1 MGFWSEIK
9 ETVEEVVEG
18 VADWFTREE
27 EKPEILVVGA
37 ELHCMYG
44 SRNTYLIVN
53 EENIRFNGLPAA
65 CVLDRTESD
74 NIMYF
79 GVCYQ
84 NGYCKDLMKLSER
97 WENEEPQDAGLNG
110 EEFITTESVLI
121 CERCGGRIQAVNSG
135 QDRIGADRLNR
146 ELSLITRMKYQYPG
160 LSEVISDPN
169 GSLYLT
175 EGMYDKAMAFVRECW
190 ENNGCNM
197 EIICLFDQ
205 STPEREMMRNVLE
218 RLLKGF
224 DMSAVDKFRD
234 DLIRKGTEKGYEGVP
249 GWNVDVLNQE
259 MFSMLEDECE
269 ITKKRLEEEPFYR
282 LQEEHRSFM
291 YTLSDAATLLTYFVV
306 ANKGFGSKED
316 SSVTAREKESEQNIE
331 KTKADSKGDS
341 RGYSNQE
348 EPSFRNVHFKK
359 NDIKMVDDAA
369 REAGINRSSFRKY
382 IHELKQE
389 MGMRPNQ
396 NFTFKELLDIAEDL
410 KDK

>member
-9 ETVEEVVEG
+9 ETVEDVVEG

-27 EKPEILVVGA
+27 ETPEILVLGA

-44 SRNTYLIVN
+44 SKNTYLIVN
-53 EENIRFNGLPAA
+53 GENIRFNGLPAA
-65 CVLDRTESD
+65 CVLDRAESY

-79 GVCYQ
+79 GVCHQ
-84 NGYCKDLMKLSER
+84 NGYCSDLMKLRER
-97 WENEEPQDAGLNG
+97 WENEEPQNAGLNG

-135 QDRIGADRLNR
+135 QDRIGAERLNQ
-146 ELSLITRMKYQYPG
+146 ELSLLARMQDQYPG
-160 LSEVISDPN
+160 LLEVISDPN

-197 EIICLFDQ
+197 EIISLFDQ
-205 STPEREMMRNVLE
+205 SSPEREMMRNVME
-218 RLLKGF
+218 RLLKSF
-224 DMSAVDKFRD
+224 DMSSVDKFRD
-234 DLIRKGTEKGYEGVP
+234 DLISKGTEKGYDGVP

-259 MFSMLEDECE
+259 MFLLLEDECE

-282 LQEEHRSFM
+282 WQEEHRSFM
-291 YTLSDAATLLTYFVV
+291 YTLSDAATLLTYFVA
-306 ANKGFGSKED
+306 ANKGFGSEKD
-316 SSVTAREKESEQNIE
+316 SSVTTRETGDEQSIKKN
-331 KTKADSKGDS
+331 KGDS
-341 RGYSNQE
+341 RGDPRGYSNQE
-348 EPSFRNVHFKK
+348 EPLFRNVHFKK
-359 NDIKMVDDAA
+359 NDIKMVDAAA
-369 REAGINRSSFRKY
+369 REAGVNRVSFRKC

-396 NFTFKELLDIAEDL
+396 NFTYKELLDIAEDL
-410 KDK
+410 KYK